1 MTKKKGIFQ
10 VSGVENINIVNQA
23 KKVTK
28 NRLSK
33 VNKEKDKVKISDALA
48 IIGRQM
54 EILGY
59 RERTIRDYKLHV
71 NHLVDIVGVN
81 YLNDITTD
89 SIYYWLDSMQVSNQ
103 TKLIRLKCLK
113 AFLTKCYENDWY
125 NTRFWNR
132 LNIKVDENLKP
143 GATDK
148 DINLLLSLIDIT
160 EFVGLRDLVAILLMY
175 KCGLRIRTVSLL
187 EEKHIDMDN
196 LVLRLSGDILKNRQN
211 IVLPF
216 DEQTRRLL
224 TILIGQN
231 KIIRDEYGHKNNY
244 LIITRFGESVIKGT
258 NNALQRRLN
267 KYAKE
272 YGLKNI
278 NPHALRRG
286 FAMRLR
292 EQGAD
297 VVLISRALGHSDLA
311 VTTKY
316 LGTEKEET
324 ANELRR
330 FF

>member
-10 VSGVENINIVNQA
+10 VNGLENINIVNQA

-28 NRLSK
+28 KKLSEIEK
-33 VNKEKDKVKISDALA
+33 IKDKVKISDALN
-48 IIGRQM
+48 IISRQM

-59 RERTIRDYKLHV
+59 RERTINDYALHV
-71 NHLVDIVGVN
+71 NHLGNVVGLN
-81 YLNDITTD
+81 YLSDITKD
-89 SIYYWLDSMQVSNQ
+89 SIYYWLDSMEVSNQ

-113 AFLTKCYENDWY
+113 AFLTKCYENGWIDS
-125 NTRFWNR
+125 RFWNR
-132 LNIKVDENLKP
+132 LNVKVDENLKP
-143 GATDK
+143 GATDT
-148 DINLLLSLIDIT
+148 DINVLLSLIDIT
-160 EFVGLRDLVAILLMY
+160 EFVGLRDIVSILLMY

-196 LVLRLSGDILKNRQN
+196 LVLRLSGDILKNRKN

-216 DEQTRRLL
+216 DEQSRKLL
-224 TILIGQN
+224 SILIEQN
-231 KIIRDEYGHKNNY
+231 KMIRDEYGQKNDY
-244 LIITRFGESVIKGT
+244 LLITRFGESVIKGT

-278 NPHALRRG
+278 NPQALRRG

-297 VVLISRALGHSDLA
+297 IVLISKALGHSDLA

-316 LGTEKEET
+316 LGMEKEEV
-324 ANELRR
+324 ASELRE
-330 FF
+330 FL